1 MSKKQIIAIVSVII
15 AIIAIGGIL
24 FFATPKKS
32 SDNVTEVTKDKPGHE
47 DDTVSLLTGEWVSKE
62 VGSKRPVAV
71 MTENTKENMPQYGL
85 NSAGVIYEAPVEGG
99 ITRLMAIYEDFSKL
113 TQIGNVRSC
122 RPYYAHFAKEFDAIY
137 VHFGQSMHAEKL
149 LNSGYVNN
157 LSGLDGSVNA
167 TFFRTDEH
175 PAPHNAYTSAEGIEN
190 GIEVKGYQREYDASA
205 KSHYTFV
212 APDERNK
219 LKDGSDCKKI
229 QLYYFQNR
237 ASFVYDEKT
246 KLYKRFEFG
255 DEEID
260 AVDEKQ
266 IAVSNIIF
274 QNVASSMYEDTPYL
288 NLDVT
293 GSGEGKFFTN
303 GKMIDVTWE
312 KEEDGITRYYDEDGE
327 EIKLNPGKTWVCII
341 EKQNA
346 DKCEFSA
353 KSEDAE

>member
-1 MSKKQIIAIVSVII
+1 MSKKQIIVIVSVII
-15 AIIAIGGIL
+15 VIIAMVAIGGVV
-24 FFATPKKS
+24 FFK
-32 SDNVTEVTKDKPGHE
+32 SDNSQAKLTEVKEDVPGHE
-47 DDTVSLLTGEWVSKE
+47 NDTISLLTGEWVSKE
-62 VGSKRPVAV
+62 IGSKRPVAV

-113 TQIGNVRSC
+113 TQMGNVRSC

-137 VHFGQSMHAEKL
+137 VHFGQSMHAEEM

-190 GIEVKGYQREYDASA
+190 GIEVKGYQREYGESA
-205 KSHYTFV
+205 KSHYTFA
-212 APDERNK
+212 APDKRNK

-229 QLYYFQNR
+229 QLYYFQNH

-246 KLYKRFEFG
+246 KLYQRFEFG
-255 DEEID
+255 EEQID
-260 AVDEKQ
+260 AVDGKQ

-274 QNVASSMYEDTPYL
+274 QNVDNSMYEGTPYL

-303 GKMIDVTWE
+303 GKMIDVTWK

-327 EIKLNPGKTWVCII
+327 EITLNTGKTWVCIL
-341 EKQNA
+341 EKQHV
-346 DKCEFSA
+346 DKCEFS
-353 KSEDAE
+353 EE

>member
-15 AIIAIGGIL
+15 AIIAIGGIV
-24 FFATPKKS
+24 FFVIQKPS
-32 SDNVTEVTKDKPGHE
+32 ENLTEVAEDGSGHE
-47 DDTVSLLTGEWVSKE
+47 NDTVSLLTGEWVSKE
-62 VGSKRPVAV
+62 TASKRPVAV
-71 MTENTKENMPQYGL
+71 MTENTRENMPQYGL

-113 TQIGNVRSC
+113 TQMGNVRSC
-122 RPYYAHFAKEFDAIY
+122 RPYYAYFAKEFDAIY
-137 VHFGQSMHAEKL
+137 VHFGQSMHAEDL

-157 LSGLDGSVNA
+157 LNGLDGSVNA

-190 GIEVKGYQREYDASA
+190 GIEVKGYQRNYDASA

-229 QLYYFQNR
+229 ELYYIQNS

-246 KLYKRFEFG
+246 KLYQRFEFG
-255 DEEID
+255 DEQID
-260 AVDEKQ
+260 AVDGKQ

-274 QNVASSMYEDTPYL
+274 QNVDSAIYEGTPYL
-288 NLDVT
+288 KIDVD

-303 GKMIDVTWE
+303 GKMIDVIWE

-341 EKQNA
+341 QKEYA
-346 DKCEFSA
+346 DKCKFS
-353 KSEDAE
+353 EE